1 MKKFNWKNIW
11 TNVRLLLMMFFVVF
25 LYSFTSKRNDARKTE
40 KTIVEFV
47 NNAEL
52 FVSYEAV
59 NKLLI
64 ENGKELKT
72 IAKDKVV
79 LNTLEKL
86 LNEHAMIQKSEVFV
100 SIDGVLKAMVT
111 QRTPIARVFNEEGS
125 FYIDSKGNRMP
136 LSAIQTARL
145 PLVIGEITSK
155 NEKEMY
161 DLLWFIYKDDFLKKN
176 ITGVEI
182 LPSGSLKMTNR
193 NYNYEIEFGKTVEVV
208 RKFDNYKAFFQKA
221 VHDTLID
228 NYKVIN
234 LKFTQQVVC
243 TK

>member
-11 TNVRLLLMMFFVVF
+11 INLRLLLMIGLVLF
-25 LYSFTSKRNDARKTE
+25 LYSFTSKRNEARKTK

-47 NNAEL
+47 NKEAI
-52 FVSYEAV
+52 FISYEAV

-64 ENGKELKT
+64 ENGEQLKT
-72 IAKDKVV
+72 IGKDKVV
-79 LNTLEKL
+79 LNKLEKM
-86 LNEHAMIQKSEVFV
+86 LNEHDMIQKSEVFV

-111 QRTPIARVFNEEGS
+111 QRTPIARIFSEEGS

-136 LSAIQTARL
+136 LSGIQTARL
-145 PLVIGEITSK
+145 PIVLGKISEE

-161 DLLWFIYKDDFLKKN
+161 DLLWFIYNDDFLKKN
-176 ITGVEI
+176 ITGIEI
-182 LPSGSLKMTNR
+182 LPSGSLRMTNR
-193 NYNYEIEFGKTVEVV
+193 NYNYNIEFGKTVEVE

-228 NYKVIN
+228 TYKTIN

>member
-1 MKKFNWKNIW
+1 MKKFNWKNLW
-11 TNVRLLLMMFFVVF
+11 QNLRLILMFGLVVF
-25 LYSFTSKRNDARKTE
+25 LYSFTSNRNDARKTE

-47 NNAEL
+47 NKAEL
-52 FVSYEAV
+52 FISYETV

-64 ENGKELKT
+64 EKGKELKT
-72 IAKDKVV
+72 IGKDKVV
-79 LNTLEKL
+79 LNTLEKM
-86 LNEHAMIQKSEVFV
+86 LNEHDMIQKSEVFV

-111 QRTPIARVFNEEGS
+111 QRTPIARVFNDNGS

-145 PLVIGEITSK
+145 PIVLGEITNK

-161 DLLWFIYKDDFLKKN
+161 DLLWFIYNDDFLKKN

-182 LPSGSLKMTNR
+182 LPSGSLRMTNR
-193 NYNYEIEFGKTVEVV
+193 NYNYEIEFGKTVEVE

-228 NYKVIN
+228 KYKVIN

-243 TK
+243 IK

>member
-1 MKKFNWKNIW
+1 MKKFNWRNLWI
-11 TNVRLLLMMFFVVF
+11 NVRMLLMFALVVF
-25 LYSFTSKRNDARKTE
+25 LYSFTSNRNDLRKTQ
-40 KTIVEFV
+40 KTVVEFV
-47 NNAEL
+47 NKEAL

-64 ENGKELKT
+64 ENGEELKT
-72 IAKDKVV
+72 IGKDKVV
-79 LNTLEKL
+79 LNKLEKM
-86 LNEHAMIQKSEVFV
+86 LNEHDMIQKSEVFV

-111 QRTPIARVFNEEGS
+111 QRTPIARIFSREGS

-136 LSAIQTARL
+136 LSKIQTARL
-145 PLVIGEITSK
+145 PLVLGEISGK

-161 DLLWFIYKDDFLKKN
+161 DLLWFIYNDDFLKKN
-176 ITGVEI
+176 ITGIEI

-193 NYNYEIEFGKTVEVV
+193 NYNYEIEFGKTMEVE

-228 NYKVIN
+228 TYKIIN

>member
-1 MKKFNWKNIW
+1 MKKFNWKNLWI
-11 TNVRLLLMMFFVVF
+11 NARLLLMIGLVVF
-25 LYSFTSKRNDARKTE
+25 LYSFTSKRNDARKTQ
-40 KTIVEFV
+40 KTLVEFV
-47 NNAEL
+47 NETEL
-52 FVSYEAV
+52 FVSYETV

-64 ENGKELKT
+64 EKGQHLKT
-72 IAKDKVV
+72 IGKDKVV
-79 LNTLEKL
+79 LNKLEKT
-86 LNEHAMIQKSEVFV
+86 LNEHDMIQKSEVFV

-111 QRTPIARVFNEEGS
+111 QRTPIARIFNEEGS

-136 LSAIQTARL
+136 LSGIQTARL
-145 PLVIGEITSK
+145 PLVLGEINDK

-161 DLLWFIYKDDFLKKN
+161 DLLWFIYNDDFLKKN
-176 ITGVEI
+176 ITGIEI
-182 LPSGSLKMTNR
+182 LPSGSLRMTNR
-193 NYNYEIEFGKTVEVV
+193 NYNYDIEFGKTIEVE

-228 NYKVIN
+228 KYKVIN

>member
-1 MKKFNWKNIW
+1 MKKFNWKSLWI
-11 TNVRLLLMMFFVVF
+11 NVRIVLMFALVVF
-25 LYSFTSKRNDARKTE
+25 LYSFTSKRNDSRKT
-40 KTIVEFV
+40 KTTVVEFV
-47 NNAEL
+47 NKEAI
-52 FVSYEAV
+52 FISYEAV

-64 ENGKELKT
+64 ENGEQLKT
-72 IAKDKVV
+72 IGKDKVV
-79 LNTLEKL
+79 LNKLEKM
-86 LNEHAMIQKSEVFV
+86 LNEHDMIQKSEVFV

-111 QRTPIARVFNEEGS
+111 QRTPIARIFSEEGS

-136 LSAIQTARL
+136 LSGIQTARL
-145 PLVIGEITSK
+145 PLVLGEISDK

-161 DLLWFIYKDDFLKKN
+161 DLLWFIYNDDFLKKN
-176 ITGVEI
+176 ITGIEI
-182 LPSGSLKMTNR
+182 LPSGSLRMTNR
-193 NYNYEIEFGKTVEVV
+193 NYNYDIEFGKTVEVE

-228 NYKVIN
+228 TYKTIN

>member
-1 MKKFNWKNIW
+1 MKKFNWKNLW
-11 TNVRLLLMMFFVVF
+11 VNVRLILIVGLVLF
-25 LYSFTSKRNDARKTE
+25 LYAFTAKRNNARKTQ
-40 KTIVEFV
+40 KTVVEFV
-47 NNAEL
+47 NNEAI

-64 ENGKELKT
+64 EKGKELKT
-72 IAKDKVV
+72 IGKDKVV
-79 LNTLEKL
+79 LNELEKM
-86 LNEHAMIQKSEVFV
+86 LNEHDMIQKSEVFV

-111 QRTPIARVFNEEGS
+111 QGIPIARIFNEEGS

-136 LSAIQTARL
+136 LSKIQTARL
-145 PLVIGEITSK
+145 PLVLGEINDANK
-155 NEKEMY
+155 EEMY
-161 DLLWFIYKDDFLKKN
+161 DLLWFIYNDDFLKKN
-176 ITGVEI
+176 ITGIEI

-193 NYNYEIEFGKTVEVV
+193 NYDYAIEFGKTVEVE

-228 NYKVIN
+228 KYKVIN

>member
-1 MKKFNWKNIW
+1 MKKFNWKTLWINA
-11 TNVRLLLMMFFVVF
+11 RLLLMIGLVVF
-25 LYSFTSKRNDARKTE
+25 LYSFTSKRNDARKTQ
-40 KTIVEFV
+40 KTLVEFV
-47 NNAEL
+47 NETEL
-52 FVSYEAV
+52 FVSYETV

-64 ENGKELKT
+64 EKGQHLKT
-72 IAKDKVV
+72 IGKDKVV
-79 LNTLEKL
+79 LNKLEKT
-86 LNEHAMIQKSEVFV
+86 LNEHDMIQKSEVFV

-111 QRTPIARVFNEEGS
+111 QRTPIARIFNEEGS

-136 LSAIQTARL
+136 LSGIQTARL
-145 PLVIGEITSK
+145 PLVLGEINDK

-161 DLLWFIYKDDFLKKN
+161 DLLWFIYNDDFLKKN
-176 ITGVEI
+176 ITGIEI
-182 LPSGSLKMTNR
+182 LPSGSLRMTNR
-193 NYNYEIEFGKTVEVV
+193 NYNYDIEFGKTIEVE

-228 NYKVIN
+228 KYKVIN

>member
-1 MKKFNWKNIW
+1 MKKFNWKNLWI
-11 TNVRLLLMMFFVVF
+11 NVRLLLMIGLVVF
-25 LYSFTSKRNDARKTE
+25 LYSFSSKRNNDRKTQ
-40 KTIVEFV
+40 KTVVEFV
-47 NNAEL
+47 NKAEL
-52 FVSYEAV
+52 FVSYETV

-64 ENGKELKT
+64 EKGQHLKT
-72 IAKDKVV
+72 IGKDKVV
-79 LNTLEKL
+79 LNTLEKT
-86 LNEHAMIQKSEVFV
+86 LNEHDMIQKSEVFV

-136 LSAIQTARL
+136 LSDIQTARL
-145 PLVIGEITSK
+145 PLVLGEITDK

-161 DLLWFIYKDDFLKKN
+161 ELLWFIYNDDFLKKN
-176 ITGVEI
+176 ITGIEI
-182 LPSGSLKMTNR
+182 LPSGSLRMTNR
-193 NYNYEIEFGKTVEVV
+193 NYNYDIEFGKTIEVK

-228 NYKVIN
+228 KYKVIN

>member
-11 TNVRLLLMMFFVVF
+11 INVRLLLMFGLVLF
-25 LYSFTSKRNDARKTE
+25 LYSFTSKRNDARKTQKVE
-40 KTIVEFV
+40 VEFV
-47 NNAEL
+47 NNSSL
-52 FVSYEAV
+52 YVSYEAV

-64 ENGKELKT
+64 ENGAQLKT
-72 IAKDKVV
+72 IGKDKVV
-79 LNTLEKL
+79 LNKLEKI
-86 LNEHAMIQKSEVFV
+86 LNEHDMIQKSEVFV
-100 SIDGVLKAMVT
+100 SIEGVLKAVVT
-111 QRTPIARVFNEEGS
+111 QRTPIARVFNEYGS

-136 LSAIQTARL
+136 LSPIQTARL
-145 PLVIGEITSK
+145 PLVFGEIDDK

-161 DLLWFIYKDDFLKKN
+161 DLLWFIYNDDFLKKN
-176 ITGVEI
+176 ITGIEI
-182 LPSGSLKMTNR
+182 LPSGSLRMTSR
-193 NYNYEIEFGKTVEVV
+193 NYNYEIEFGKTVEIA

-228 NYKVIN
+228 QYKVIN

>member
-1 MKKFNWKNIW
+1 MKKFNWKNLWI
-11 TNVRLLLMMFFVVF
+11 NARLLLMIGLVVF
-25 LYSFTSKRNDARKTE
+25 LYSFTSKRNDARKMQ
-40 KTIVEFV
+40 KTVVEFV
-47 NNAEL
+47 NETEL
-52 FVSYEAV
+52 FVSYETV

-64 ENGKELKT
+64 EKGQHLKT
-72 IAKDKVV
+72 IGKDKVV
-79 LNTLEKL
+79 LNKLEKT
-86 LNEHAMIQKSEVFV
+86 LNEHDMIQKSEVFV

-111 QRTPIARVFNEEGS
+111 QRTPIARIFNEEGS

-136 LSAIQTARL
+136 LSGIQTARL
-145 PLVIGEITSK
+145 PLVLGEINDK

-161 DLLWFIYKDDFLKKN
+161 DLLWFIYNDDFLKKN
-176 ITGVEI
+176 ITGIEI
-182 LPSGSLKMTNR
+182 LPSGSLRMTNR
-193 NYNYEIEFGKTVEVV
+193 NYNYDIEFGKTIEVE

-228 NYKVIN
+228 KYKVIN

>member
-1 MKKFNWKNIW
+1 MKKFNWKNLWI
-11 TNVRLLLMMFFVVF
+11 NARLLLMIGLVVF
-25 LYSFTSKRNDARKTE
+25 LYSFTSKRNNARKTQ
-40 KTIVEFV
+40 KTVVEFV
-47 NNAEL
+47 NKAEL
-52 FVSYEAV
+52 FVSYETV

-64 ENGKELKT
+64 EKGEHLKT
-72 IAKDKVV
+72 IGKDKVV
-79 LNTLEKL
+79 LNTLEKT
-86 LNEHAMIQKSEVFV
+86 LNEHDMIQKSEVFV
-100 SIDGVLKAMVT
+100 SVDGVLKAMVT

-136 LSAIQTARL
+136 LSGIQTARL
-145 PLVIGEITSK
+145 PLVLGEINDK

-161 DLLWFIYKDDFLKKN
+161 NLLWFIYNDDFLKKN
-176 ITGVEI
+176 ITGIEI
-182 LPSGSLKMTNR
+182 LPSGSLIMTNR
-193 NYNYEIEFGKTVEVV
+193 NYNYDIEFGKTIEVK

-228 NYKVIN
+228 KYKVIN